1 MHEIDKALD
10 PFDLRLLA
18 ALQDD
23 GALTNQD
30 LAERVGLSAS
40 QCSRRR
46 TRLEAAG
53 IIRRYR
59 AVLDPAALG
68 LGILVFIRVTL
79 ATHNPDSARRFRG
92 LVAIT
97 PAIQEAHVLAGD
109 ADYLLKVVVPGLAA
123 LSELVNQTLL
133 PHEAVA
139 RVRSDIVLETLGDA
153 NRLPVSNQT

>member
-1 MHEIDKALD
+1 MQENDKSLD

-30 LAERVGLSAS
+30 LADRVGLSPS

-46 TRLEAAG
+46 ARLETAG

-59 AVLDPAALG
+59 ADLDPAALG
-68 LGILVFIRVTL
+68 LGILVFVRVTL
-79 ATHNPDSARRFRG
+79 ATHNPDNARRFRG

-123 LSELVNQTLL
+123 LSELVNHILL

-139 RVRSDIVLETLGDA
+139 RVRSDIVLETLTDA
-153 NRLPVSNQT
+153 NRLPISPKS

>member
-1 MHEIDKALD
+1 MTDLD

-18 ALQDD
+18 ALQRD
-23 GALTNQD
+23 GSLTNQQ

-46 TRLEAAG
+46 QRLEQDG
-53 IIRRYR
+53 FIRRYR
-59 AVLDPAALG
+59 ADLDAGRLG
-68 LGILVFIRVTL
+68 FGILVFVRVTL
-79 ATHNPDSARRFRG
+79 ATHNPDNARRFRG

-109 ADYLLKVVVPGLAA
+109 ADYLLKVVVRDLADLA
-123 LSELVNQTLL
+123 GLVNDVLL

-139 RVRSDIVLETLGDA
+139 RVRSDIVLETLGDR
-153 NRLPVSNQT
+153 NLLPVGSD